1 MTEKKRKI
9 CTHCGA
15 VLWNRRTGQPVK
27 ELYDEDLFM
36 KSKILRLLDCKN
48 CCGHPGVVDAYVE
61 QEVKKFS
68 FTLSSQR
75 KACL

>member
-1 MTEKKRKI
+1 MMTEKKRKI

-48 CCGHPGVVDAYVE
+48 CCGHHGVVDAYVE
-61 QEVKKFS
+61 QEVKKLS
-68 FTLSSQR
+68 FTLCSQR
-75 KACL
+75 KA

>member
-1 MTEKKRKI
+1 MMTEKKRKI

-48 CCGHPGVVDAYVE
+48 CCGHQGVVDAYVE

-68 FTLSSQR
+68 FTLSSQC
-75 KACL
+75 KA